1 ITATCLSALAAA
13 IAAFWPAGPL
23 PITILPQQPQRRF
36 FHSLKK
42 WMANGTWKGWLAT
55 AHQDRG
61 IQTDGIR
68 ACALKSH
75 WAGPENS
82 ARQSEGKVMNARVAV
97 QEQPRFERQSF
108 AIKGGAYIRTA
119 FFGKYPELLKLVAD
133 ISDDELARLHLT

>member
-1 ITATCLSALAAA
+1 MVVRSITAPCLSALAAA

-61 IQTDGIR
+61 IQTDAIP
-68 ACALKSH
+68 ACALKSN
-75 WAGPENS
+75 WAAPANTR
-82 ARQSEGKVMNARVAV
+82 RQSDGQGIDARIGV
-97 QEQPRFERQSF
+97 QQP
-108 AIKGGAYIRTA
+108 
-119 FFGKYPELLKLVAD
+119 
-133 ISDDELARLHLT
+133 